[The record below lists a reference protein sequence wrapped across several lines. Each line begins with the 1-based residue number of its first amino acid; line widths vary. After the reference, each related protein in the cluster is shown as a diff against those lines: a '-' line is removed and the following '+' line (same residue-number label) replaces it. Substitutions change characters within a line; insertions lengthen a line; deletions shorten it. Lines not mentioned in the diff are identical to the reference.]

1 MPTTG
6 ELALQAFDAWRR
18 GDLEWAVRHSAD
30 DVVIAQPAG
39 LPDART
45 YHGHQGVRDA
55 IEDWPQQWEAF
66 DISRVDLVEETDDA
80 AILYT
85 KHHLQARGGL
95 EFDLDVFNLFTYE
108 DEIAT
113 SWEMFMTLDEA
124 RSRLRDRSAASG
136 Q

>member
-1 MPTTG
+1 M
-6 ELALQAFDAWRR
+6 
-18 GDLEWAVRHSAD
+18 
-30 DVVIAQPAG
+30 IAQPTG

-55 IEDWPQQWEAF
+55 IDDWPQQWEAF

-124 RSRLRDRSAASG
+124 RSRLRDRSAG
-136 Q
+136 YIP